1 MNDPHRDE
9 PVRRLGAPLDQAAA
23 AVILLHGRGSSAED
37 ILGLAAEMYDD
48 RVAYLAPEAAGHR
61 WYPYSFMAPIAEN
74 EPWLSSA
81 LAKVAA
87 TVQLAL
93 DAKVAREHIV
103 ICGFSQGACLATEF
117 VARHPARYGAM
128 IAFTGGLIGPA
139 DADLRHPGD
148 LAGMPAL
155 FSSGDPD
162 PHVPWSRVLASAEQ
176 FIAMGAKS
184 RDTAPCRP
192 SPHRASAGNRIR
204 ARASV
209 ARPVILSRCAWAF
222 SHIKKGALVSE
233 GTDCRSERSWS
244 SPHFPSCCSCSVPSF
259 LCQPKPI
266 RRVARRCAR
275 PGTTR
280 HGGEHS
286 SPRQ

>member
-1 MNDPHRDE
+1 VNDPHRDE

-128 IAFTGGLIGPA
+128 IALTGGLIGPA
-139 DADLRHPGD
+139 DADLRHPGN

-162 PHVPWSRVLASAEQ
+162 PHVPWSRVVASAEQ
-176 FIAMGAKS
+176 FTAMGAHVETQ
-184 RDTAPCRP
+184 RYAGRPHTALPQEIE
-192 SPHRASAGNRIR
+192 SARE
-204 ARASV
+204 
-209 ARPVILSRCAWAF
+209 LLLCA
-222 SHIKKGALVSE
+222 L
-233 GTDCRSERSWS
+233 
-244 SPHFPSCCSCSVPSF
+244 
-259 LCQPKPI
+259 
-266 RRVARRCAR
+266 
-275 PGTTR
+275 
-280 HGGEHS
+280 
-286 SPRQ
+286 